1 MKHIGILAHSY
12 EGATLCFH
20 EMCAEGVRRLG
31 PHDHPEITLTCT
43 PMAHSLDA
51 WDRGDHAELRSMFI
65 ADAEKL
71 VAAGADFFVC
81 PDNSAHIALES
92 PGREARSRLSP
103 GQAASDAFPLPALH
117 IAEVVAGQAAQDGR
131 RKVGIL
137 GTNWTMTGPVY
148 PGALGRRGIEW
159 AVPGEADRKIVHD
172 IIMDELCLG
181 TFSDSSRDA
190 YVGIIEKLAGDGC
203 DSVALVC
210 TEIPLLIT
218 QDVSSLPIL
227 DSTRLLARAAVAVA
241 LGERPMPEWRGGP
254 IDPAVDAA
262 WKLHHRL

>member
-12 EGATLCFH
+12 EGATLCFR

-31 PHDHPEITLTCT
+31 PHHHPEITLTCT
-43 PMAHSLDA
+43 AMAHSLDA
-51 WDRGDHAELRSMFI
+51 WGRGDHAELRSMFMT
-65 ADAEKL
+65 DAEKL
-71 VAAGADFFVC
+71 VAAGADFFCC

-92 PGREARSRLSP
+92 PGEP
-103 GQAASDAFPLPALH
+103 FPIPALH
-117 IAEVVAGQAAQDGR
+117 IAEVVADQAAWDGR
-131 RKVGIL
+131 HKVGIL

-148 PGALGRRGIEW
+148 PGALGRRGIAW
-159 AVPGEADRKIVHD
+159 AAPGEPDRKIVHD

-181 TFSDSSRDA
+181 TFRDA
-190 YVGIIEKLAGDGC
+190 SRAAYVAIINKFAAEGC
-203 DSVALVC
+203 DCVALVC

-218 QDVSSLPIL
+218 SDVSPLPIL

-241 LGERPMPEWRGGP
+241 LGEWAMPEWRGGP
-254 IDPAVDAA
+254 LDPAADAD